1 MSRGAS
7 GRIVLEIDPQLK
19 SELHAAVALD
29 GRSLKDW
36 FLESARAYV
45 LARGF
50 NRESDIPSKES
61 QRAVSKRAK
70 R

>member
-50 NRESDIPSKES
+50 HRETEGAPSEN
-61 QRAVSKRAK
+61 QRAVPKRAK